1 MQFSQAVSVGEFSS
15 LAGSGKLDPGMPS
28 VVPPQLGK
36 IVSTLMLA
44 DVKDRFDKSNAPD
57 GSPWKP
63 LKHPRVN
70 GGNKPLLDTGI
81 LRASLF
87 AGHTSDSV
95 FVATTHPGAALQNF
109 GGVVR
114 PKRAKMLAIP
124 LTKEA
129 KRAGSP
135 RRFKGTLQF
144 VPTRAGNR
152 FLLVGVANL
161 RRKASGNSAVPQF
174 LLVDKVTVP
183 ARPFLGLSA
192 AALQKIDMAV
202 AEAIERGWVNGGVK

>member
-1 MQFSQAVSVGEFSS
+1 MLSQSVSVGEFSS
-15 LAGSGKLDPGMPS
+15 LAGNGKLGPEMPRAI
-28 VVPPQLGK
+28 PPQLGK
-36 IVSTLMLA
+36 ILSTLMLA

-63 LKHPRVN
+63 LRHPRVN

-87 AGHTSDSV
+87 AGHGANTV
-95 FVATTHPGAALQNF
+95 YVATTHPGAALQNF

-114 PKRAKMLAIP
+114 PRRAKMLAIP

-135 RRFKGTLQF
+135 RRFRGTLQF
-144 VPTRAGNR
+144 QPTRRDRR
-152 FLLVGVANL
+152 FLLVEVPSGSK
-161 RRKASGNSAVPQF
+161 RKAGGPGVPQF
-174 LLVDKVTVP
+174 LLVDSVTVP
-183 ARPFLGLSA
+183 ARPFMGLSA
-192 AALQKIDMAV
+192 SALQKIDLAL
-202 AEAIERGWVNGGVK
+202 AEAIERGWLNGGVK